1 MYNIFKNC
9 IRKPLDLS
17 NRKVKRFIEI
27 PPYAKDD
34 KGKIINMTSEPVLK
48 ENGEFDIQDYIQSFY
63 EDCDLYHLLAKV
75 ARTGDISLLNQK
87 QGVYADISNMPDNIH
102 DAQQAVKN
110 AGMSYSGLNENEK
123 LLVLKALGISI
134 PGFTDKPVKDDVKEV
149 VNEEKEVK

>member
-1 MYNIFKNC
+1 MQK
-9 IRKPLDLS
+9 
-17 NRKVKRFIEI
+17 FIEI

-75 ARTGDISLLNQK
+75 ARTGDMSLLNQK

-102 DAQQAVKN
+102 DAQAAVKMFN
-110 AGMSYSGLNENEK
+110 QIKRL
-123 LLVLKALGISI
+123 
-134 PGFTDKPVKDDVKEV
+134 
-149 VNEEKEVK
+149 

>member
-1 MYNIFKNC
+1 MYNIFKDC
-9 IRKPLDLS
+9 KRKSLDLS
-17 NRKVKRFIEI
+17 NRKVKKFIEI

-75 ARTGDISLLNQK
+75 ARTGDRSLLNQK

-102 DAQQAVKN
+102 DAQAAVKN

-123 LLVLKALGISI
+123 LLVLKALGIDI
-134 PGFTDKPVKDDVKEV
+134 PGFTDKPAKEDVKEV
-149 VNEEKEVK
+149 NNEVKEDK